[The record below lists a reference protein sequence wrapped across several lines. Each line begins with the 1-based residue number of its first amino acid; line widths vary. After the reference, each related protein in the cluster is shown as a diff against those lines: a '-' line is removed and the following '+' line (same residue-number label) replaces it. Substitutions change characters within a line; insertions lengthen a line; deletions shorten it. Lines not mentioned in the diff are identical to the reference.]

1 MIKKEFT
8 DIENKLVATSGE
20 REAGR
25 G

>member
-1 MIKKEFT
+1 MVKKEFT